1 MTTGR
6 FSRVLAGFIWR
17 WRRILSGILVIG
29 AVLFA
34 PSANITDIDNDIS
47 AWFSREDP
55 VYRDYERFRADRRH
69 LTCRS
74 LSAGRQ
80 PGDRD
85 DRRGD
90 AT

>member
-55 VYRDYERFRADRRH
+55 VYRDY
-69 LTCRS
+69 
-74 LSAGRQ
+74 
-80 PGDRD
+80 
-85 DRRGD
+85 
-90 AT
+90 